1 MLEQSIRNPYQ
12 IWLVD
17 PVARWI
23 GYHLSPIT
31 ITILS
36 GIIGLI
42 FIPLIAEGYSLSA
55 IIVLLISGYL
65 DTLDGT
71 LARFQKTNSDVGSLL
86 DLMTDR
92 VVEFAAVLG
101 FYLLDPTHHALAAIL
116 MLGSMLIC
124 ITSFLAV
131 GIFTANDSHKS
142 FHYSP
147 GLMERAEAFIFFIVM
162 SLVPSAFVQLAYIFS
177 ALVLLTAILR
187 IYQFIQQ
194 YQNINNLNK
203 TIDIN

>member
-1 MLEQSIRNPYQ
+1 MLEQTIRDTYQ

-23 GYHLSPIT
+23 GCQLSPIT
-31 ITILS
+31 ITIFS
-36 GIIGLI
+36 GLIGLL
-42 FIPLIAEGYSLSA
+42 FIPLIAGHYTLSA

-71 LARFQKTNSDVGSLL
+71 VARLQKSDSDIGSLL

-101 FYLLDPTHHALAAIL
+101 FYWLNPLQHALPALL

-162 SLVPSAFVQLAYIFS
+162 ALFPAAFIDLAYIF
-177 ALVLLTAILR
+177 AVLVSLTAVIR
-187 IYQFIQQ
+187 IYQFIKQ
-194 YQNINNLNK
+194 YQLVSKIN
-203 TIDIN
+203 

>member
-17 PVARWI
+17 PLARWI
-23 GYHLSPIT
+23 GFHLSPIT
-31 ITILS
+31 ITVLS
-36 GIIGLI
+36 GLVGIL
-42 FIPLIAEGYSLSA
+42 FIPFMVVGYTFCAIA
-55 IIVLLISGYL
+55 VLLVSGYL

-71 LARFQKTNSDVGSLL
+71 LARFQKTHSDVGSLL

-101 FYLLDPTHHALAAIL
+101 FYLYNPEQHALAALL

-131 GIFTANDSHKS
+131 GIFTANESHKS

-162 SLVPSAFVQLAYIFS
+162 ALLPDHFIELAYAFS
-177 ALVLLTAILR
+177 SLVLLTAIIR
-187 IYQFIQQ
+187 IYQFIKQ
-194 YQNINNLNK
+194 YQLVK
-203 TIDIN
+203 TEN

>member
-12 IWLVD
+12 VWLVD

-23 GYHLSPIT
+23 GNQLSPIA
-31 ITILS
+31 ITLLS
-36 GIIGLI
+36 GISGIV
-42 FIPLIAEGYSLSA
+42 FIPLIANGYSLAA
-55 IIVLLISGYL
+55 ISMLILSGYL

-71 LARFQKTNSDVGSLL
+71 LARFQRKQSDIGSLL
-86 DLMTDR
+86 DLTTDR
-92 VVEFAAVLG
+92 IVEFAAVLG
-101 FYLLDPTHHALAAIL
+101 FFLVDPVLNALPSIL

-162 SLVPSAFVQLAYIFS
+162 SIFPAQFPNLAYIFS
-177 ALVLLTAILR
+177 MLVLLTAIVRL
-187 IYQFIQQ
+187 YQFIKQ
-194 YQNINNLNK
+194 YQHKL
-203 TIDIN
+203 